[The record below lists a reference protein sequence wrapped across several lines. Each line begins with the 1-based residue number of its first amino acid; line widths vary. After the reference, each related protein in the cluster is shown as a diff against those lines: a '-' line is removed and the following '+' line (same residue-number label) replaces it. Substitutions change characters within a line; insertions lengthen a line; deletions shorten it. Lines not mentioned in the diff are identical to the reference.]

1 MRRPKGAVSD
11 ELVPV
16 YECVPSGTPLRRAH
30 GLIMAYSPQESPPI
44 NIHILNGEKG
54 YT

>member
-16 YECVPSGTPLRRAH
+16 YECVPSGAPLATRPRVNYYLPSVQMPSH
-30 GLIMAYSPQESPPI
+30 KYSYLE
-44 NIHILNGEKG
+44 
-54 YT
+54 Y

>member
-16 YECVPSGTPLRRAH
+16 YECVPSGTPLAARPWLNYGLQPAGKPAH
-30 GLIMAYSPQESPPI
+30 KYPYLEW
-44 NIHILNGEKG
+44 
-54 YT
+54 

>member
-16 YECVPSGTPLRRAH
+16 YECVPSGAPLVAH
-30 GLIMAYSPQESPPI
+30 PQA
-44 NIHILNGEKG
+44 
-54 YT
+54 